1 MIKSLQQRRNEFAV
15 SIRRDNLQKKFKEL
29 RHKHFQAV
37 TEQRVDEIIAGF
49 GLKQDVKFV

>member
-29 RHKHFQAV
+29 RHKHFQNV

-49 GLKQDVKFV
+49 GLKQDAKFV